1 VSLKTEVELN
11 KSINNDE
18 IYKTLQGEGQS
29 STLSKRLIKQLRKMC
44 NHIHIYIYI
53 YKITDVKFIK
63 NIPHLIFNFPNYK
76 VLAMTFFQSRNFHKT
91 YKTTKLCIIFNTF
104 NNRSNYFINKAG
116 LQIFS
121 SKYRL
126 KVVL

>member
-1 VSLKTEVELN
+1 MKYIKHFKEKDNPVHCQNDLLN
-11 KSINNDE
+11 NSE
-18 IYKTLQGEGQS
+18 RCAT
-29 STLSKRLIKQLRKMC
+29 
-44 NHIHIYIYI
+44 IYIYI